1 MSMDLT
7 QKCRKVRDI
16 TIQILIRVYY
26 DIFLCYFSILSSF
39 YFLWKLLNVS
49 YIIIRVLLIL
59 CIKMLPF
66 SLNSTI
72 KSLVLLDIDIIF
84 KTF

>member
-1 MSMDLT
+1 MIMDLT
-7 QKCRKVRDI
+7 QKCRNIRDI

-26 DIFLCYFSILSSF
+26 DIFYVSILSSF
-39 YFLWKLLNVS
+39 YFLWELLYVS
-49 YIIIRVLLIL
+49 YIIVRVLLIP

-72 KSLVLLDIDIIF
+72 KFLALLDIDIIF
-84 KTF
+84 KYFN